1 METLAG
7 KTALITGS
15 ARRLGRAMALTL
27 AEKGVH
33 IVIHYHASGDS
44 ACSLEQELGR
54 YEGRAWTI
62 QADLLDTGQVETL
75 FERALSLAGH
85 LDILINNASIYP
97 RETFSDFSI
106 ESLQAHMQLHATA
119 PLLLSRLFAQQQ
131 RPGHILNILDTR
143 ILSYDREHLA
153 YHLGKRSLLSLTRIL
168 ARELAP
174 DIAVNAIAPGLI
186 LPPPGKGDDYLQDL
200 AHCNP
205 LHKVGRPQDVTQAM
219 LFLLHSQFVTGQ
231 VLYVDGGYHMKGR
244 MYE

>member
-7 KTALITGS
+7 KIALITGS
-15 ARRLGRAMALTL
+15 ARRLGQAMALTL

-33 IVIHYHASGDS
+33 IVIHYHESGDS

-54 YEGRAWTI
+54 YEVRAWTI

-75 FERALSLAGH
+75 FTRTLALAGH

-97 RETFSDFSI
+97 RETFSDVSP
-106 ESLQAHMQLHATA
+106 ESLQAHMQIHAMA
-119 PLLLSRLFAQQQ
+119 PLVLSRLFAQQK

-143 ILSYDREHLA
+143 ILSYDHEHLA

-174 DIAVNAIAPGLI
+174 DVAVNAIAPGLI
-186 LPPPGKGDDYLQDL
+186 LPPAGQGDDYLQDL

-205 LHKVGRPQDVTQAM
+205 LHKVGSTQDVTQAM
-219 LFLLHSQFVTGQ
+219 LFLLQSQFITGQ